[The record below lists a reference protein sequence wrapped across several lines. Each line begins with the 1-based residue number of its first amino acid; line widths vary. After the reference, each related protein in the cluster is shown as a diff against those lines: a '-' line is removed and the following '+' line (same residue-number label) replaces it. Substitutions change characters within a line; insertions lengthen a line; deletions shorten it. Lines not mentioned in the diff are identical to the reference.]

1 MHDSVIVLKE
11 RRKIMKHVSINT
23 NDSRD
28 SKLEELGIKTISV
41 IDAGMYSNRHVVYTY
56 DNKLWLGSG
65 YESFSPG
72 STNQYHYDTQS
83 NCLLLGDTAGYTDEE
98 LSQVNPRMV
107 SDLTSAARELLSGRW
122 LFPETLQNLKNN
134 RTTHYQNYC
143 KESYKN

>member
-1 MHDSVIVLKE
+1 
-11 RRKIMKHVSINT
+11 MKHVSINT

-65 YESFSPG
+65 YESYSPG

-83 NCLLLGDTAGYTDEE
+83 NCLLLGDVTGYTEEE
-98 LSQVNPRMV
+98 LSEINVNNV
-107 SDLTSAARELLSGRW
+107 TSLPSATRELLTGNW
-122 LFPETLQNLKNN
+122 LFPDTAEELKSYRTEFYLKNK
-134 RTTHYQNYC
+134 
-143 KESYKN
+143 KETYNH

>member
-1 MHDSVIVLKE
+1 
-11 RRKIMKHVSINT
+11 MKHVSINT

-65 YESFSPG
+65 YESYSPG

-83 NCLLLGDTAGYTDEE
+83 NCLLLGDVAGYTEEE
-98 LSQVNPRMV
+98 LSEINVNNV
-107 SDLTSAARELLSGRW
+107 TSLPSATRELLTGNW
-122 LFPETLQNLKNN
+122 LFPDTAEELKSYRTEFYLKNK
-134 RTTHYQNYC
+134 
-143 KESYKN
+143 KETYNH

>member
-1 MHDSVIVLKE
+1 
-11 RRKIMKHVSINT
+11 MKHVSINT

-65 YESFSPG
+65 YESYSPG

-83 NCLLLGDTAGYTDEE
+83 NCLLLGDTTGYTDEE
-98 LSQVNPRMV
+98 LSEVNHRMV
-107 SDLTSAARELLSGRW
+107 TDLPSATRELLSGRW

-134 RTTHYQNYC
+134 RTTHYQNHR
-143 KESYKN
+143 KESYNN